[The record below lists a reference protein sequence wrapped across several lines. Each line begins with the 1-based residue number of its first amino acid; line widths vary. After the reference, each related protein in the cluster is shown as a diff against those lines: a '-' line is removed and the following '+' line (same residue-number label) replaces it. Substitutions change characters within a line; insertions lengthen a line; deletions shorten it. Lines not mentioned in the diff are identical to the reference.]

1 MHSKPT
7 PKGRPFIM
15 CEVALH
21 LSEYGVNQ
29 DLALGRSNILSSEFG
44 FILKALRKPKVAHS
58 QRSGSCDHMP
68 FEQ

>member
-21 LSEYGVNQ
+21 LSEYGVYQ
-29 DLALGRSNILSSEFG
+29 ALGHFAVEFT
-44 FILKALRKPKVAHS
+44 ANTYELRPLFLLA
-58 QRSGSCDHMP
+58 
-68 FEQ
+68 